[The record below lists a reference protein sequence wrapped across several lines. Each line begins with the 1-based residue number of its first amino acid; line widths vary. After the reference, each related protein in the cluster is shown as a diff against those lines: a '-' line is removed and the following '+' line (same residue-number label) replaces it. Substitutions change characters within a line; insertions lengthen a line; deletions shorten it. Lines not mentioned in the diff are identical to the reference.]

1 MALALL
7 FTLSAIVSVSALTIV
22 SASPLASGS
31 PVAREFPLAITV
43 AAMLTLAVVGVVTAL
58 KHRLITVLETK
69 TEATPLVHPLWF
81 CRHCGK
87 QIQYSAQYC
96 DGCGASNLDK

>member
-1 MALALL
+1 MVLTLL
-7 FTLSAIVSVSALTIV
+7 FTLSAIVIVSALTIV
-22 SASPLASGS
+22 SANPLATASHGF
-31 PVAREFPLAITV
+31 PVFPLAIT
-43 AAMLTLAVVGVVTAL
+43 AAAILALVIVGVVTES

-69 TEATPLVHPLWF
+69 TQAAPLVHPLWF
-81 CRHCGK
+81 CRHCGN